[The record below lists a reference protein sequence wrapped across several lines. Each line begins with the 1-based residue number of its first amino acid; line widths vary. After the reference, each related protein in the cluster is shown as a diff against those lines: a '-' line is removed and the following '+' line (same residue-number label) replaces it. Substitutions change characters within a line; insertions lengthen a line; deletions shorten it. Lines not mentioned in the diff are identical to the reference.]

1 MHFQEDFILT
11 LSYVPCLRLLG
22 WMKAQYT
29 TTIFQI
35 LHAVKNG
42 ELGGGDC
49 HILPYMCVI
58 IFVKKKRGSRLG
70 KGEFRTVGNT

>member
-35 LHAVKNG
+35 LLPIKNW

-49 HILPYMCVI
+49 HILPFMCVI
-58 IFVKKKRGSRLG
+58 IFVKK
-70 KGEFRTVGNT
+70 

>member
-29 TTIFQI
+29 TAIFQI

-42 ELGGGDC
+42 ELGGGADLHVC
-49 HILPYMCVI
+49 DHFC
-58 IFVKKKRGSRLG
+58 KKIRGSGVG
-70 KGEFRTVGNT
+70 KG

>member
-35 LHAVKNG
+35 LLPVKNWD
-42 ELGGGDC
+42 LGGGDC
-49 HILPYMCVI
+49 HNLPLHMCDHSC
-58 IFVKKKRGSRLG
+58 KKIRGSGVG
-70 KGEFRTVGNT
+70 KGEFRAVGNT